1 MTELSF
7 RRAADDDT
15 GRMAPIR
22 SFVLTRRRIR
32 AQHPPNND
40 RFART
45 CHDATPL
52 AAQLAQ

>member
-22 SFVLTRRRIR
+22 SFVLSRRRIR
-32 AQHPPNND
+32 AQHPPDND